1 VIFLR
6 RKSIFTFP
14 PGIVSKQVFSLQKCG
29 QLVMMRSGH
38 NSSGRNMDE
47 GRLGTPA
54 QRPIAIGSINGIYQL
69 NQLRLT
75 NYFIIIFIIHI
86 T

>member
-1 VIFLR
+1 VLLRDILR
-6 RKSIFTFP
+6 RQSIFTFP
-14 PGIVSKQVFSLQKCG
+14 PGIVSKQVFSLQKCC

-54 QRPIAIGSINGIYQL
+54 QRPIAFFFCRRPKKAKVFNLINPEM
-69 NQLRLT
+69 
-75 NYFIIIFIIHI
+75 
-86 T
+86 

>member
-1 VIFLR
+1 VVWNTSLRYGILVAVRREIIFVLR
-6 RKSIFTFP
+6 DILCRQSIFTFP

-29 QLVMMRSGH
+29 QLVIMRSGH

-54 QRPIAIGSINGIYQL
+54 QQPIAL
-69 NQLRLT
+69 AC
-75 NYFIIIFIIHI
+75 
-86 T
+86 